1 MTNLMDN
8 ARKYAPA
15 DSKVHIDVAL
25 EGDLVRFSV
34 ADEGP
39 GIPDEDRAEIFER
52 FRRLEGG
59 KTKPGAGLG
68 LYICRGLIEAHGGT
82 IRADRAPGGGA
93 QMSFTLPRATK
104 AVGTA
109 DGFDGNGHADVIAN
123 LDVPVAVD
131 VDELPPAAVR

>member
-1 MTNLMDN
+1 MDN

-15 DSKVHIDVAL
+15 DSKVHIDVTL
-25 EGDLVRFSV
+25 EGDKVRFSV

-39 GIPDEDRAEIFER
+39 GIPDEDRVEIFER

-68 LYICRGLIEAHGGT
+68 LYICRGLVEAHGGT

-93 QMSFTLPRATK
+93 QISFTLPPASRSDE
-104 AVGTA
+104 TA
-109 DGFDGNGHADVIAN
+109 GGFEGNGHVDGVVAH
-123 LDVPVAVD
+123 LDPPVS